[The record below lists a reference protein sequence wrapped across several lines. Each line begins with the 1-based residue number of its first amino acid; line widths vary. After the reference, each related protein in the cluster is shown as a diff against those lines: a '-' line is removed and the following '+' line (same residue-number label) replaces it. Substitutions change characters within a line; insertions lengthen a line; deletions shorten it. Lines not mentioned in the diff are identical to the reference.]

1 MFIDP
6 PSFSNSKRMS
16 DTWDVQRDHLKL
28 LSDAKACLSENGK
41 IFFSNNL
48 RQFKL
53 DEAALIELGFKVKD
67 ISNQTIPIDFARNQK
82 IHKCWILSL

>member
-1 MFIDP
+1 
-6 PSFSNSKRMS
+6 
-16 DTWDVQRDHLKL
+16 LKPG
-28 LSDAKACLSENGK
+28 GK

-53 DEAALIELGFKVKD
+53 DQTAVEALGFKVED
-67 ISNQTIPIDFARNQK
+67 ITQKTIPEDFKRNQK

>member
-6 PSFSNSKRMS
+6 PSFSNSKRMD
-16 DTWDVQRDHLKL
+16 DTWDVQRDHVAL
-28 LSDAKACLSENGK
+28 LTDAKEGLKAGGK
-41 IFFSNNL
+41 LFFSCNL

-53 DEAALIELGFKVKD
+53 DNDAVAALGFNIEDITQKSIPEDFK
-67 ISNQTIPIDFARNQK
+67 RNQK